1 MPKLQNKMQVVINQN
16 YPFNAWHRMAVADRC
31 YCKYST
37 NNVIFSL
44 IELALLQFLVANTE
58 DASVF
63 KPSVSLCFSFFVF
76 SCWDCPKD
84 KHFQGVLSC
93 LSLCFFLLSF
103 SVSLS
108 LWYFPLPQFY
118 PTGTA
123 GDFTPNWL
131 SRRPLSEPFSR
142 STSGRRDLGCEWCF
156 VYCFSKRGPSLS
168 RSHLSQVPLRPRF
181 TMPDCFCQVA
191 RFQARSEQRF
201 PAKFRPQFLVFFHSQ
216 RDSKLLSTL

>member
-1 MPKLQNKMQVVINQN
+1 MLWCLVAITEEPSVFLLILQF
-16 YPFNAWHRMAVADRC
+16 PFAFLSPYFLVGTVQQ
-31 YCKYST
+31 T
-37 NNVIFSL
+37 NNSK
-44 IELALLQFLVANTE
+44 ESPQ
-58 DASVF
+58 
-63 KPSVSLCFSFFVF
+63 FSFSPVF
-76 SCWDCPKD
+76 S
-84 KHFQGVLSC
+84 
-93 LSLCFFLLSF
+93 LLSF

-118 PTGTA
+118 PAGTA
-123 GDFTPNWL
+123 GDFTPNWS

-168 RSHLSQVPLRPRF
+168 CSHLSQVPLRPRS

-201 PAKFRPQFLVFFHSQ
+201 PAKFRPRFSFFFPSQ
-216 RDSKLLSTL
+216 RDSKLLSTF

>member
-1 MPKLQNKMQVVINQN
+1 MCFYLNLKQLS
-16 YPFNAWHRMAVADRC
+16 F
-31 YCKYST
+31 
-37 NNVIFSL
+37 
-44 IELALLQFLVANTE
+44 ALLRCIFLLGLSNTQTI
-58 DASVF
+58 
-63 KPSVSLCFSFFVF
+63 
-76 SCWDCPKD
+76 PK
-84 KHFQGVLSC
+84 KVLSF
-93 LSLCFFLLSF
+93 LSLPVLSLLSF

-118 PTGTA
+118 PAGTA

-142 STSGRRDLGCEWCF
+142 STSGRRDLGCEWRF

-168 RSHLSQVPLRPRF
+168 RSHLSQVPLRPRS

-201 PAKFRPQFLVFFHSQ
+201 PAKFRPRFSFFFLSQ
-216 RDSKLLSTL
+216 RDSKLLSTFQRGT